1 MYEKLKQQVLPQLIA
16 PGSRILAAVSGGP
29 DSVALAHILW
39 RYIQDRQEQKI
50 TLVITHVHHGVREE
64 SDDEE
69 KMVQNMA
76 RDWEIPCL
84 IHRFDSKNYAKSVGK
99 SFQTAAREWRYACW
113 QEDMRKEKCT
123 LLATAHHL
131 GDQAETVLYRLLRGS
146 GTAGLAG
153 IYPQK
158 GKLIR
163 PLLTVTKEDILEYCR
178 NEKLPYALDHSNE
191 EPVYVR
197 NKIRLQLLP
206 ELQRE
211 YNPKIIEALGRT
223 AEVLR
228 WDEDYLEEEV
238 QSAWKRWAILDTEQR
253 VGLRRT
259 IFELPKA
266 ILSRLIRRAAT
277 LVSGEPRGIAFQYV
291 EQVMASQGQVGWSQ
305 DLPGLNIGID
315 YQGVWFQRADW
326 GQSINESPDIL
337 LPSLPV
343 GAHWGEWLPWRDE
356 AGVNWLVGLF
366 CLEKEAEDNDYPGQC
381 VDKVFFDGP
390 GLIRNSEKLQWRY
403 RQDGDCLWLAG
414 LGHKSLKKVFQD
426 AKVPAKHRPVIPLL
440 AMGNEIL
447 WIPGVKRGDRYPLEQ
462 GKGAVGVLI
471 KC

>member
-1 MYEKLKQQVLPQLIA
+1 MYEKLKQQVLPQLIV
-16 PGSRILAAVSGGP
+16 PGSRVLMAVSGGP
-29 DSVALAHILW
+29 DSMALAHILW
-39 RYIQDRQEQKI
+39 RYVKEMKEQKI

-69 KMVQNMA
+69 KMVKSMA

-84 IHRFDSKNYAKSVGK
+84 IHRFDSKEYAKSVGK

-113 QEDMRKEKCT
+113 KEDMRKENCT

-158 GKLIR
+158 GELIR
-163 PLLTVTKEDILEYCR
+163 PLLSVTKEDILEYCR
-178 NEKLPYALDHSNE
+178 NENLPYALDCSNE
-191 EPVYVR
+191 EPIYAR

-211 YNPKIIEALGRT
+211 YNPKIVETLGRT

-228 WDEDYLEEEV
+228 WDEEYLEEGV
-238 QSAWKRWAILDTEQR
+238 RAAWKKFAIFSTEHR
-253 VGLRRT
+253 VGLRGT
-259 IFELPKA
+259 IFDLPKA
-266 ILSRLIRRAAT
+266 MLSRLIRRAAT
-277 LVSGEPRGIAFQYV
+277 LVSGEPRGIAFHYV

-305 DLPGLNIGID
+305 DLPGLKIEID

-326 GQSINESPDIL
+326 GQYINESAGIL
-337 LPSLPV
+337 SPSLPID
-343 GAHWGEWLPWRDE
+343 ANWGEWIPWRDRE
-356 AGVNWLVGLF
+356 GQNWQVGLF
-366 CLEKEAEDNDYPGQC
+366 SLENEADDEDYPGQC
-381 VDKVFFDGP
+381 VDKVFFDGQ
-390 GLIRNSEKLQWRY
+390 GLIRNGDKLQWRY
-403 RQDGDCLWLAG
+403 RRDGDSLWIAG

-426 AKVPAKHRPVIPLL
+426 AKVPANQRQEIPLL
-440 AMGNEIL
+440 ALENEIL
-447 WIPGVKRGDRYPLEQ
+447 WIPGVKRGDRYPLRQ
-462 GKGAVGVLI
+462 GGGAVGVLV
-471 KC
+471 KR